1 MTTNL
6 RQHGDE
12 ALEAQRWEASQAA
25 RDAATLDVINVLYV
39 VKQMIIDNRL
49 EDAARAVAEYR
60 ASKQAQS

>member
-25 RDAATLDVINVLYV
+25 RDAATLDVLNVLYV
-39 VKQMIIDNRL
+39 VKQMILDNRMD
-49 EDAARAVAEYR
+49 EAKAVVADWR
-60 ASKQAQS
+60 RSKGVQG